1 MQSMGNYENKPA
13 IKMIKKIQCTLS
25 SFGVY
30 GDTAHIYPDHGQSKI
45 AGKLISKGQEN
56 GVTVKYGE

>member
-1 MQSMGNYENKPA
+1 MGKYENKPA

-45 AGKLISKGQEN
+45 AGKLISKGQ
-56 GVTVKYGE
+56 